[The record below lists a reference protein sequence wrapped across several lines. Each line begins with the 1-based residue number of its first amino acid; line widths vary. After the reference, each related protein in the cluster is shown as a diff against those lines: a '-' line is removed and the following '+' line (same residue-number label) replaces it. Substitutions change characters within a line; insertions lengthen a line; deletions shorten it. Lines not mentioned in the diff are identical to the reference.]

1 MPSELEFEVDR
12 LFREAPDR
20 DEKSRRNPVTQAG
33 FTDDDP
39 IGPQK
44 RAALRALMAR
54 EQFARENP
62 GMPPLPVSYNEREE
76 YKGRGGVHYIVSVY
90 ARSLVVQ
97 NYDVGRHPSFER
109 YACGVLAS
117 PYAPDFVTQDEE
129 LRRRFPPRPLDGL
142 GSGLYWDPPKSPGQ
156 RKRRSG

>member
-1 MPSELEFEVDR
+1 MTYELELEVDR

-39 IGPQK
+39 IEPQK
-44 RAALRALMAR
+44 RAALRALTAR
-54 EQFARENP
+54 AWFARENP
-62 GMPPLPVSYNEREE
+62 GLPPLPVSYAEREE
-76 YKGRGGVHYIVSVY
+76 YKGRGGLHYIVSVY
-90 ARSLVVQ
+90 ARSLKEFQ
-97 NYDVGRHPSFER
+97 NYDVDRHPSFER

-117 PYAPDFVTQDEE
+117 PNAPDFITQDEK

-142 GSGLYWDPPKSPGQ
+142 GNCLYWDPPKSPDQ
-156 RKRRSG
+156 RRR

>member
-1 MPSELEFEVDR
+1 MTCELELEVDR

-20 DEKSRRNPVTQAG
+20 DDEMRRNPVTQAG

-44 RAALRALMAR
+44 RAALRALRAR
-54 EQFARENP
+54 EHFARENP
-62 GMPPLPVSYNEREE
+62 GMPPLPLSYAEREE
-76 YKGRGGVHYIVSVY
+76 YKGRGGVHYIESVY
-90 ARSLVVQ
+90 ARSLKAQ

-109 YACGVLAS
+109 YACGALAY
-117 PYAPDFVTQDEE
+117 PYAPDFITQDEE

-142 GSGLYWDPPKSPGQ
+142 AGGLYWDPPKSPGQ